1 MNNSASQIIPSDLT
15 VSRWSGYPNLVQS
28 VTGSNSQVW
37 TDSVPGRYQ
46 TDVYG
51 YPFIANNDFNVSWS
65 GNVTLD
71 IWATSSDFYGSVD
84 SLPAVYSPGFPL
96 FPFKEYVITLTV
108 INYNVNG
115 LGWLFLEPQIHSAV
129 DSGSNT
135 TTASFSCNWQSQ
147 RQTTRRALTSA
158 SGLSQFVTA
167 ISAIGG
173 IYSFIDVTFALFF
186 GRTILA
192 ILFGT
197 RIISPFGL
205 LGVIARN
212 RFRRLIHEQYPYM
225 QEDIDRGGMAAYIS
239 EVAIDA
245 GLTRSLESARGR
257 ARVSTPSHD
266 SLGPNADPGIMQL
279 GNMEK
284 SKTGDS
290 TGHSLPYV

>member
-1 MNNSASQIIPSDLT
+1 MISNLAHAQHQI
-15 VSRWSGYPNLVQS
+15 
-28 VTGSNSQVW
+28 
-37 TDSVPGRYQ
+37 
-46 TDVYG
+46 
-51 YPFIANNDFNVSWS
+51 
-65 GNVTLD
+65 
-71 IWATSSDFYGSVD
+71 
-84 SLPAVYSPGFPL
+84 
-96 FPFKEYVITLTV
+96 
-108 INYNVNG
+108 
-115 LGWLFLEPQIHSAV
+115 
-129 DSGSNT
+129 
-135 TTASFSCNWQSQ
+135 
-147 RQTTRRALTSA
+147 
-158 SGLSQFVTA
+158 
-167 ISAIGG
+167 
-173 IYSFIDVTFALFF
+173 
-186 GRTILA
+186 
-192 ILFGT
+192 GT

-225 QEDIDRGGMAAYIS
+225 QEDIDRGGMAAYVS